1 MKKKY
6 IIWIAIIV
14 IVVIALGVSGVFTRQ
29 EKITTVEV
37 IELGKRT
44 ITQVVT
50 GTGKIQPEIEIKIT
64 SEVSGEIINL
74 PIKEGQV
81 VNKGDLLVEINPDI
95 YESSVDRNK
104 ALLATSVAGLS
115 MAEAQLV
122 EAKANYNRNKS
133 LIEKG
138 VISGSEWDKIT
149 SSYESA
155 KASHNQAFYN
165 VESAKAALT
174 EAQRNLLRTT
184 IYAPTYGTISRVDV
198 ELGERVLGT
207 QQMAGTELLRIANLS
222 KMEVEVDVNEND
234 IVKIKEQDPVIINV
248 DAYSKKEFKGEV
260 TSISNSASNT
270 TLASDQVTTFKVK
283 IKILE
288 DSYADLIDENI
299 ENYSPFRP
307 GMTAAVDIIT
317 QVKNDVYAIPISAV
331 VVRTQSDTIT
341 TGDKAQDNVD
351 VELAREAVFVMQG
364 DQAKIKFIK
373 TGIQD
378 SQYIEI
384 IDGLQPEDQIIVGPY
399 TVVSRNLKQG
409 DKVTK
414 SSKEN
419 TPKPEVDK

>member
-1 MKKKY
+1 MKKKH
-6 IIWIAIIV
+6 IIWIVIIIIIV
-14 IVVIALGVSGVFTRQ
+14 VAIGVSGVFNKQ
-29 EKITTVEV
+29 EKITHVEV
-37 IELGKRT
+37 MALEKRT
-44 ITQVVT
+44 ITQIVT
-50 GTGKIQPEIEIKIT
+50 GTGKIQPEIEIKIS

-81 VNKGDLLVEINPDI
+81 VNKGDLLVEINSDI
-95 YESSVDRNK
+95 YESLVDRNK

-115 MAEAQLV
+115 MADAQLV

-138 VISGSEWDKIT
+138 VISGSEWDKII
-149 SSYESA
+149 SAYESA
-155 KASHNQAFYN
+155 KANHNSSFYN

-184 IYAPTYGTISRVDV
+184 IYAPTYGTISKIDV

-234 IVKIKEQDPVIINV
+234 IVKIDEGDPVIINV

-260 TSISNSASNT
+260 TSISNSASNA

-288 DSYADLIDENI
+288 DSYADLIDPEV

-317 QVKNDVYAIPISAV
+317 QVKTDIYTIPISAV
-331 VVRTQSDTIT
+331 VVRSAADTIKQGNNT
-341 TGDKAQDNVD
+341 ADVD
-351 VELAREAVFVMQG
+351 LQLAREAVFVQQG
-364 DQAKIKFIK
+364 DLAQIRFVK

-384 IDGLQPEDQIIVGPY
+384 IEGLQPEDQIITGPY
-399 TVVSRNLKQG
+399 TVVSRNLNHG
-409 DKVTK
+409 DKVANQNK
-414 SSKEN
+414 DQ
-419 TPKPEVDK
+419 TPK